1 MELLER
7 EGGGLTERTL
17 EIICGGMDIPVTVG
31 DGGAEDLL
39 YVLRRY
45 LQTQRRY
52 EGDRFRR

>member
-31 DGGAEDLL
+31 DGGGGGPAVRAEKIPSDADAL
-39 YVLRRY
+39 
-45 LQTQRRY
+45 
-52 EGDRFRR
+52 